1 MSYPNKLTPEWLTSN
16 IETVSYTRVPDTT
29 TTICSIILNNGFVV
43 TETSACIDPSNYDKT
58 IGEKIAL
65 EACKARLWELYGF
78 AITENTFQNSFA
90 FISTSNLGFGEAIER
105 LKEGS
110 QVARDSWNKGYY
122 LYYVPANTYPKV
134 RNLNTKEETSEMV
147 PYSAYIAL
155 RKPDGSVSP
164 WSVQGDAVFAQDWYV
179 L

>member
-16 IETVSYTRVPDTT
+16 IESVSYTRVPDTT

-43 TETSACIDPSNYDKT
+43 TETSACIDPSNYDKA

-65 EACKARLWELYGF
+65 DACKERLWELYGF
-78 AITENTFQNSFA
+78 AIVENTFQKSFT
-90 FISTSNLGFGEAIER
+90 FLPTSKLGIGEAIER

-110 QVARDSWNKGYY
+110 QVARDGWNKGYY

-155 RKPDGSVSP
+155 RKPDGTVSP
-164 WSVQGDAVFAQDWYV
+164 WTPQGEAVLAQDWYV

>member
-16 IETVSYTRVPDTT
+16 IESVSYTRVPDTT

-43 TETSACIDPSNYDKT
+43 TETSACIDPNNYDKA

-65 EACKARLWELYGF
+65 DACKERLWELYGF
-78 AITENTFQNSFA
+78 AIVENTFQKSFT
-90 FISTSNLGFGEAIER
+90 FLPTSNLGIGEAIER

-110 QVARDSWNKGYY
+110 QVARDGWNKGYY

-155 RKPDGSVSP
+155 RKPDGTVSP
-164 WSVQGDAVFAQDWYV
+164 WTPQGEAVLAQDWYV